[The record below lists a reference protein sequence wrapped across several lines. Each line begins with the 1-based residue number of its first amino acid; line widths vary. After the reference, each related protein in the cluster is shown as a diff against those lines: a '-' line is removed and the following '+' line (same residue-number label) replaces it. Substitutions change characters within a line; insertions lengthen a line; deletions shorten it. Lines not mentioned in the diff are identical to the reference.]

1 MSMDLNTKDGRKN
14 FITENITNILTAI
27 NDSYGPILLEQLL
40 KRIEFTINEFN
51 SEINEA
57 FKQLQKKDKH
67 RQKIYDKIH
76 STDKENINNRDSNKS
91 EWEEKLEEIESTKK

>member
-14 FITENITNILTAI
+14 FITENMTNILTAI

-76 STDKENINNRDSNKS
+76 STSVSSLSI
-91 EWEEKLEEIESTKK
+91 